1 MRKTR
6 IVIQLLVF
14 VTFVSAFFFLN
25 RNPTAYSWQSEA
37 LLYANPF
44 TGLLVTIASRSF
56 FLPLVI
62 TAASVIILTVV
73 FGRFFC
79 GFFCPLG
86 SIIDFMDRFLF
97 AKMRSAGRRV
107 PGYFRRI
114 KYVIMIALL
123 VLSLFGSIFPLIVDP
138 LTLTTRFLTAIV
150 NPIINISGVDFIKIS
165 GLAVPSMGAKIASA
179 YSPVVP
185 VYYGVVLT
193 GGLMLLVLCG
203 GFWGKRFWCGYICPT
218 GAFLA
223 VLSRYSIFRRKVVT
237 DKCSSCSRC
246 AKACP
251 TEAIDVKNIS
261 KTNISECIECGV
273 CTGLKESC
281 SRFVIGGADNKNSV
295 TGPDLQKRHL
305 ITGAAGGLLL
315 LPVFRATAIS
325 KRDDHGRL
333 IRPPGALPEEKF
345 LSRCTGCGEC
355 MKVCPTNALQPCMFT
370 DGFSR
375 LYTPKVVPRVGGCE
389 EKCSLCGN
397 VCPNGAIRKLPLE
410 EKSFVKIG
418 TAVVDRHR
426 CLAWAQN
433 RECLV
438 CDEVCPYNAIESKI
452 VETTK
457 GRFKVPVVYED
468 LCAGCGLCEQ
478 HCPIFDIAAIVV
490 YRFGENRRES
500 GEYVSRWQ
508 KEAILERRR
517 RSDSA
522 NFEEEPAAED
532 ESGESGSSFSDG
544 FLE

>member
-1 MRKTR
+1 M
-6 IVIQLLVF
+6 
-14 VTFVSAFFFLN
+14 
-25 RNPTAYSWQSEA
+25 
-37 LLYANPF
+37 
-44 TGLLVTIASRSF
+44 
-56 FLPLVI
+56 
-62 TAASVIILTVV
+62 
-73 FGRFFC
+73 
-79 GFFCPLG
+79 
-86 SIIDFMDRFLF
+86 
-97 AKMRSAGRRV
+97 
-107 PGYFRRI
+107 
-114 KYVIMIALL
+114 
-123 VLSLFGSIFPLIVDP
+123 
-138 LTLTTRFLTAIV
+138 IV
-150 NPIINISGVDFIKIS
+150 NPVLNILGVDLIKIA
-165 GLAVPSMGAKIASA
+165 GLAVPSVSAKIASV
-179 YSPVVP
+179 YSPLVP
-185 VYYGVVLT
+185 LYYGVILT
-193 GGLMLLVLCG
+193 GGLMLLVLGG

-251 TEAIDVKNIS
+251 VEAIDLKNIS

-273 CTGLKESC
+273 CTEIKESC
-281 SRFVIGGADNKNSV
+281 SRFVIGGADKMIPV

-305 ITGAAGGLLL
+305 IAGAAGGLLL

-375 LYTPKVVPRVGGCE
+375 FYTPKVVPRVGGCE

-410 EKSFVKIG
+410 EKKFVKIG
-418 TAVVDRHR
+418 TAVIDRHR

-438 CDEVCPYNAIESKI
+438 CDEVCPYNAIEFKI
-452 VETTK
+452 VDTTK

-478 HCPIFDIAAIVV
+478 HCPIFDTAAIVV
-490 YRFGENRRES
+490 YKFGENRRES
-500 GEYVSRWQ
+500 GEYASRWQ

-517 RSDSA
+517 KSDSA
-522 NFEEEPAAED
+522 NLEEESAAED
-532 ESGESGSSFSDG
+532 EFGASGSSFSDG